1 MDSNQFIQSSIRT
14 ESRIDQAKVNDV
26 QSFTSVLQA
35 FVASATLLDMY
46 KKNIYYGK
54 EVNQIKWTENLNVLI
69 ASTQHLAAGY
79 QDSSSTDTLY
89 IDPRVLHGVVGIATE
104 SAELVEAA
112 LKHLTQTKSLD
123 TVNLQEE
130 IGDVFWYV
138 AILVDSLNGDW
149 DNIQETVIAKLKKRY
164 PEKFSSENAI
174 NRDVDGERKLLE
186 SGFE

>member
-1 MDSNQFIQSSIRT
+1 MDSKQFIQSSIRT
-14 ESRIDQAKVNDV
+14 ESRIDKAKVNDV
-26 QSFTSVLQA
+26 QSFQSVLRA

-54 EVNQIKWTENLNVLI
+54 EVSQSKWTENLNALT
-69 ASTQHLAAGY
+69 ASSQHLNGGY
-79 QDSSSTDTLY
+79 QDTSAHDILH

-104 SAELVEAA
+104 AAELVEAT
-112 LKHLTQTKSLD
+112 LKHLTQSESLD